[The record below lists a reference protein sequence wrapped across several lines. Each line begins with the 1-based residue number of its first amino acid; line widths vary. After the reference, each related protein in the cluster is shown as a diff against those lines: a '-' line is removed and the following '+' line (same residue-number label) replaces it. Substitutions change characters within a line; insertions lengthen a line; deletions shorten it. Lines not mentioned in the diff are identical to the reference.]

1 MKIRVFSIPL
11 LNPTPAT
18 AALDEFLKSH
28 LVTHLDRELVAD
40 GRNSFWTVCVCAEEL
55 TGGSAPTAKSPR
67 PQGERVD
74 YRDVL
79 SPTDFAVFAR
89 LRTVRSGL
97 AIRDG
102 IPVYSVFNNE
112 HLAQIAMRRPST
124 VAQLLEIPGIGD
136 IRAQKYG
143 NEFLKAILECS
154 HSSTSIATAPPGP
167 AAGTAAKPSPGA
179 GTALTAGQRSS
190 SGTVTWTS
198 SAASSGSGSGKAA
211 AAGQAPRPSDGAGA
225 LQGKS
230 SPPPA
235 NPGPR
240 P

>member
-28 LVTHLDRELVAD
+28 LIMHLDRELVAD

-55 TGGSAPTAKSPR
+55 IGTSALTAKSMR
-67 PQGERVD
+67 TQGERVD
-74 YRDVL
+74 YREVL
-79 SPTDFAVFAR
+79 SPADFAVFAR

-102 IPVYSVFNNE
+102 VPVYGVLNNE

-124 VAQLLEIPGIGD
+124 VAQLIEIPGIGET
-136 IRAQKYG
+136 RAQKYG
-143 NEFLKAILECS
+143 NEFLKAVLEFGNL
-154 HSSTSIATAPPGP
+154 STSIATAEPGP
-167 AAGTAAKPSPGA
+167 TAGTAAKPSPGS

-190 SGTVTWTS
+190 SGTMAWTS
-198 SAASSGSGSGKAA
+198 SAASSGSGSGTGS
-211 AAGQAPRPSDGAGA
+211 AAGQAPRPSNASGSV
-225 LQGKS
+225 QGKS